1 MTSHVEQQVAVA
13 LKSIGTHWRWARD
26 LTRNCIG
33 SIARLAIA
41 AGLLLTLAGV
51 ARAQVPLPGDISSAE
66 SGTRT
71 WAMLVGVEDYEQCND
86 LRFVRNDVR
95 RLEEVLMQ
103 RGGVGPAQLLVLAD
117 DARSAEGKRPNKANI
132 EDQLV
137 RWLKLPLEDDQL
149 ILYFSGHG
157 VRDEAGRLYLAP
169 SDLDPSRIE
178 ETGIALA
185 KLHELLQSCK
195 ARVKLLVL
203 DACHAGSAKDPEAK
217 DPQTALNEELA
228 KPFEQA
234 NRVITLASST
244 GEEKSQI
251 WSAREQSL
259 FTYWLV
265 QALKGHADA
274 NEDGRIDTDELYRY
288 VFENVTFIANEKLG
302 GPQTPVRY
310 VNAEV
315 PGVPTVMEMRPMS
328 WRERVPEIAN
338 ELALAMQ
345 DHGLSRVAVFEFS
358 SDSLAG
364 EELLRQYGTFGR
376 TLADRL
382 QAELVKRGGNRF
394 SVLDRATLRRAIDD
408 MSLDV
413 SDMGSPE
420 RMRELSEKVGG
431 LPVLVQGKFESRQGG
446 TLSLRA
452 RLKRLDQ
459 GDIVATAGGPTQLS
473 VDDWAQLGR
482 SVELVNEPPTP
493 TIVPAVPSAPRI
505 SLVSTKIDRLDDL
518 ASGAHPFSRQS
529 KSPFRVRIMIKGADG
544 RYSEERRGVIQGND
558 YIVPFRKGEVFAL
571 EVEQHT
577 GKRVLM
583 RLLVDGLNTLP
594 QKYEPGSESATPEAD
609 PEHLETHT
617 EIDPAARPRPGDPNK
632 GVVRVVVGERVALD
646 EARPWVLDPAEL
658 QRKNKKFWRVTGFAQ
673 KLGSLGE
680 TREFTVVDA
689 KDSLAAHREYT
700 DQLGIITVA
709 FYTAVPARR
718 NARGQLGVLPGQVRN
733 EVIEIVDGPKMCGEL
748 LGLYTIKYVE
758 AQ

>member
-1 MTSHVEQQVAVA
+1 MSSQIQRQVADT
-13 LKSIGTHWRWARD
+13 LKSIAAFFTPLRGCVRRGASW
-26 LTRNCIG
+26 
-33 SIARLAIA
+33 SERLAIA
-41 AGLLLTLAGV
+41 VALLISMAPLAG
-51 ARAQVPLPGDISSAE
+51 AQIPLPGDINSPE

-71 WAMLVGVEDYEQCND
+71 WAMLIGVEDYQQCND

-103 RGGVGPAQLLVLAD
+103 RGGVGPAQILVLAD
-117 DARSAEGKRPNKANI
+117 DARAGETKRPNKENI

-157 VRDEAGRLYLAP
+157 VRDPEGRLYLAP
-169 SDLDPSRIE
+169 SDLDPERIE
-178 ETGIALA
+178 ETGIALSR
-185 KLHELLQSCK
+185 LHELLGSCK
-195 ARVKLLVL
+195 ARIKLLVL
-203 DACHAGSAKDPEAK
+203 DACHAGSAKDPQAK

-288 VFENVTFIANEKLG
+288 VFDNVTFIANEKLG

-315 PGVPTVMEMRPMS
+315 PGVPTVMEMRAMS
-328 WRERVPEIAN
+328 WRERVPEIAT

-345 DHGLSRVAVFEFS
+345 DHGLSRVAVLEFS
-358 SDSLAG
+358 SESLAG
-364 EELLRQYGTFGR
+364 EELRRQFGSFGR
-376 TLADRL
+376 LLADRL
-382 QAELVKRGGNRF
+382 QSELVKKGGNRYG
-394 SVLDRATLRRAIDD
+394 VLDRATLRGAIDEIG
-408 MSLDV
+408 LDV
-413 SDMGSPE
+413 TDLGSPE
-420 RMRELSEKVGG
+420 RMRELADKVGG
-431 LPVLVQGKFESRQGG
+431 LPVLALGKFESRQGG
-446 TLSLRA
+446 TISLRV

-493 TIVPAVPSAPRI
+493 TIVPSVPSAPRI
-505 SLVSTKIDRLDDL
+505 SLVSTKIERLDDL
-518 ASGAHPFSRQS
+518 ASGTHPFSRQS
-529 KSPFRVRIMIKGADG
+529 NSPFRVRIMIKGSDG
-544 RYSEERRGVIQGND
+544 RYNEERRGVIQGND

-571 EVEQHT
+571 EVEQNT

-594 QKYEPGSESATPEAD
+594 QKYEPGSESASADAD
-609 PEHLETHT
+609 PERLETHA
-617 EIDPAARPRPGDPNK
+617 EVDPAARPRPGDPNK

-658 QRKNKKFWRVTGFAQ
+658 KRKNKRFWRVTGFAQ

-718 NARGQLGVLPGQVRN
+718 NARGQLGILPGQVRN
-733 EVIEIVDGPKMCGEL
+733 EVIDVVDGPKMCGEL

>member
-1 MTSHVEQQVAVA
+1 MSTTIRRQATNNIVRIVAASAA
-13 LKSIGTHWRWARD
+13 L
-26 LTRNCIG
+26 LG
-33 SIARLAIA
+33 SSRHLLRTAAWLSAVLAIA
-41 AGLLLTLAGV
+41 LAMGLPA
-51 ARAQVPLPGDISSAE
+51 AAQIPLPGDIGSGE

-95 RLEEVLMQ
+95 RLEEVLSQ
-103 RGGVGPAQLLVLAD
+103 RGGVGPAQILVLAD
-117 DARSAEGKRPNKANI
+117 DSRAGETKHPNKANI

-157 VRDEAGRLYLAP
+157 VRDPEGRLYLAP
-169 SDLDPSRIE
+169 SDLDPERIE
-178 ETGIALA
+178 ETGIALSR
-185 KLHELLQSCK
+185 LHELLGGCK
-195 ARVKLLVL
+195 ARVKLLIL
-203 DACHAGSAKDPEAK
+203 DACHAGSAKDPKAK
-217 DPQTALNEELA
+217 EPPSALNEELA

-265 QALKGHADA
+265 QALKGHADT
-274 NEDGRIDTDELYRY
+274 NENGRIDTDELYRY
-288 VFENVTFIANEKLG
+288 VYDNVTFIANEKLG

-310 VNAEV
+310 VNGEV
-315 PGVPTVMEMRPMS
+315 PGVPTVMETLPMS
-328 WRERVPEIAN
+328 WRDRVPEIAN

-345 DHGLSRVAVFEFS
+345 DHGLSRVAVLEFS
-358 SDSLAG
+358 SETLAG
-364 EELLRQYGTFGR
+364 EELRRQFGSFGR
-376 TLADRL
+376 LLADRL
-382 QAELVKRGGNRF
+382 QSELVKRGRNRY
-394 SVLDRATLRRAIDD
+394 SVLDRATLRGAIDEIG
-408 MSLDV
+408 LDV
-413 SDMGSPE
+413 TDLGSPD
-420 RMRELSEKVGG
+420 RMRDLADKVGG
-431 LPVLVQGKFESRQGG
+431 LPVLALGKFESRQGG
-446 TLSLRA
+446 TLSLRV

-459 GDIVATAGGPTQLS
+459 GDIVASAGGPTQLS

-482 SVELVNEPPTP
+482 SVELVNEPPPP
-493 TIVPAVPSAPRI
+493 TIVSATPTSRV
-505 SLVSTKIDRLDDL
+505 SLVSTKIERLDDL
-518 ASGAHPFSRQS
+518 ATDTHPFARQS
-529 KSPFRVRIMIKGADG
+529 KSPFRVRIMIKGPDG
-544 RYSEERRGVIQGND
+544 RYSEERHGVVQGND

-571 EVEQHT
+571 EVEQNT

-594 QKYEPGSESATPEAD
+594 QKYELGTESDSADAD
-609 PEHLETHT
+609 PERLEAHT
-617 EIDPAARPRPGDPNK
+617 EVDPTVGDPNK

-658 QRKNKKFWRVTGFAQ
+658 KRKNKRFWRITGFAQ

-689 KDSLAAHREYT
+689 KDSLAARREYT

-718 NARGQLGVLPGQVRN
+718 NTRGQLGVLPGQVRN
-733 EVIEIVDGPKMCGEL
+733 EVIDIIDGPKMCGEL

-758 AQ
+758 AE